1 MAFKNR
7 NFSVL
12 AYANGFTL
20 WHYTTNEDTLEQIC
34 DKSYWANGV
43 AALANTGDI
52 MIINASDG
60 TAIRRVELLTGG
72 EMELKQLN

>member
-20 WHYTTNEDTLEQIC
+20 WHYSTNEDTLEQIC

-43 AALANTGDI
+43 ASLANTGDI
-52 MIINASDG
+52 MIVNASDG
-60 TAIRRVELLTGG
+60 TAIRRVVLTDGS
-72 EMELKQLN
+72 MELTQLN

>member
-20 WHYTTNEDTLEQIC
+20 WHYATNEDTLEQIY
-34 DKSYWANGV
+34 DKSYWNNGV
-43 AALANTGDI
+43 ATLANTGDI
-52 MIINASDG
+52 MIVNASDG
-60 TAIRRVELLTGG
+60 TAIRRVVLTDGS
-72 EMELKQLN
+72 MELTQLN

>member
-34 DKSYWANGV
+34 DKSYWDKGIAV
-43 AALANTGDI
+43 LANTGDI
-52 MIINASDG
+52 MIVNASDG
-60 TAIRRVELLTGG
+60 TAIRRVELNDSEMKLT
-72 EMELKQLN
+72 KLN

>member
-20 WHYTTNEDTLEQIC
+20 WHYTTNEDTLKQIY
-34 DKSYWANGV
+34 DKSYWDKGV
-43 AALANTGDI
+43 AVLANTGDI
-52 MIINASDG
+52 MIVNASDG
-60 TAIRRVELLTGG
+60 TAIRKVELTDGSMKLT
-72 EMELKQLN
+72 KLN